1 MDPQAS
7 QAYTS
12 MMKFTMDGRPYIKDI
27 HDLFGALMVQI
38 SIGTHR
44 YLFRNYHNT
53 FTSEDA
59 IQTLGSLRFSHTV
72 RVPDPNDPS
81 RFLRT
86 TTTTTFNMARDMAK
100 ALCQQFV
107 WARLFENAVDT
118 QARSFRDRGMW
129 QLTPKGVYLVHDFCQ
144 RTEIAAEI
152 TNKLHDTAGF
162 QLVRIERNSDD
173 DQMVLSRATMGLLFR
188 IMLSSLSMHGERRSN
203 NSNITPASSTGPKRT
218 ESMSSAS
225 SSTSSG
231 SGFQAPFSMSSQTSS
246 VISDR
251 LLDGNLLASATL
263 AVRRTNKHI
272 AGGNNKMRFLFSSQ
286 MCCDW
291 LTETC
296 TLANRD
302 EAEEI
307 ANGLLKYGWIEFQN
321 ESKHQQAINAYKSQM
336 LRVTANGK
344 QIVQQFDTCGIC
356 VESDGSVLLER
367 NAMRQGSI
375 CSTTSSTAAA
385 STAATALANQD
396 AQYGRLKQILDDP
409 HLRSLF
415 KDFLSANFCEE
426 NLDFWIDYTTL
437 RRKCRNQSPAMPS
450 QNQRDLLDDA
460 YSLWK
465 MYLAPHATSE
475 LNVDHTLRQ
484 EMDRLVTTME
494 SKGSIGHHIHS
505 NTAHL
510 HAATPSQSLRMML
523 KWFDRVEEHILRLMA
538 SDSVPKFVKT
548 PVYQKAITS
557 KDLYLTAVPSVPP
570 STNTTNTEG
579 TVA

>member
-1 MDPQAS
+1 
-7 QAYTS
+7 
-12 MMKFTMDGRPYIKDI
+12 
-27 HDLFGALMVQI
+27 MVQI

-59 IQTLGSLRFSHTV
+59 IQTLGSLRFSYTV
-72 RVPDPNDPS
+72 RVPDPNDAS

-107 WARLFENAVDT
+107 WARLFENAVDP

-129 QLTPKGVYLVHDFCQ
+129 QLTPKGIFLVHDFCQ

-152 TNKLHDTAGF
+152 TNKLHDIAGF
-162 QLVRIERNSDD
+162 QLVRIERNTDD
-173 DQMVLSRATMGLLFR
+173 DQMVLSRPMMSILFR
-188 IMLSSLSMHGERRSN
+188 IMLSSLPMHGERRN
-203 NSNITPASSTGPKRT
+203 NNTNTTPATSSTDPKRT

-225 SSTSSG
+225 SSTSSN

-263 AVRRTNKHI
+263 AVRRTNKH
-272 AGGNNKMRFLFSSQ
+272 AVGNNKMRLLFSSQ

-291 LTETC
+291 LTESC

-307 ANGLLKYGWIEFQN
+307 ANSLLKYGWIEFQN
-321 ESKHQQAINAYKSQM
+321 ESKHQQAVNAYKSQM
-336 LRVTANGK
+336 LRVTASGK
-344 QIVQQFDTCGIC
+344 QIVQQMDAAAIY

-385 STAATALANQD
+385 AAAAALD
-396 AQYGRLKQILDDP
+396 AQHGRLKQILDDP

-465 MYLAPHATSE
+465 MYLAPHAPSE

-494 SKGSIGHHIHS
+494 NKGSIGHHLHS

-548 PVYQKAITS
+548 SVYQKAITS
-557 KDLYLTAVPSVPP
+557 KDLYLTAVPSPVAT
-570 STNTTNTEG
+570 TNTTTTES

>member
-1 MDPQAS
+1 
-7 QAYTS
+7 
-12 MMKFTMDGRPYIKDI
+12 
-27 HDLFGALMVQI
+27 MVQI

-44 YLFRNYHNT
+44 YLFRNYNNT

-81 RFLRT
+81 RLLRT

-107 WARLFENAVDT
+107 WARLFENAVDP

-129 QLTPKGVYLVHDFCQ
+129 QLTPKGVFLVHDFCQ

-152 TNKLHDTAGF
+152 TKKLHDTAGF
-162 QLVRIERNSDD
+162 QLVRIERNADD
-173 DQMVLSRATMGLLFR
+173 DQMVLSRPTMGILFR
-188 IMLSSLSMHGERRSN
+188 IMLSSLPMHGERRITN
-203 NSNITPASSTGPKRT
+203 NSNITPATSGTGPKRT
-218 ESMSSAS
+218 ESMSSTS

-231 SGFQAPFSMSSQTSS
+231 SGFHAPFSMSSQTSS
-246 VISDR
+246 VVSDR

-263 AVRRTNKHI
+263 AVRRTNKHT
-272 AGGNNKMRFLFSSQ
+272 AGGNNKMRLLFSSQ

-307 ANGLLKYGWIEFQN
+307 ANSLLKYGWIEFQN
-321 ESKHQQAINAYKSQM
+321 ESKHQQAVNAYKSQM

-344 QIVQQFDTCGIC
+344 QIVQQFEIGGIC

-375 CSTTSSTAAA
+375 CSTTSSAAA
-385 STAATALANQD
+385 AAAALANQD
-396 AQYGRLKQILDDP
+396 AQHGRLKQILDDP

-494 SKGSIGHHIHS
+494 SKGSIGHHLHS

-548 PVYQKAITS
+548 PVYQKAISS
-557 KDLYLTAVPSVPP
+557 KDLYLTAVPSP
-570 STNTTNTEG
+570 SPAGVATTTNTSTNAEG